1 MREMKDSGDNW
12 IGSIPKE
19 WNVKRIK
26 NVVVSMSKGNG
37 ITKDEVILNGD
48 TPCVRYGEIYSKYDN
63 GFTRCISAT
72 NVHLIPSPQYFGY
85 GDILCAATGEL
96 VEEIGKS
103 VVYLGDGRC
112 LAGGDIIV
120 IHHNQ
125 VPSFFNYSLN
135 CHCSQAQKSCK
146 KTKLKVVHIS
156 TSDIGSVIMA
166 LPPIEEQRR
175 IADFLDRKCA
185 DIDNVLLM
193 TKTSIKEYKKL
204 KQSVITEAVTKGIR
218 GERPMKDSGIEWIGE
233 IPEEWTVI
241 KFGYCAHIKSNL
253 VDPSLYPDYPQIAP
267 DVIGKGNAKIEGEIT
282 SVKES
287 GIISWNHLFSKGQII
302 YSKIRPLL
310 NKLIIAPFDG
320 LCSADMYPIES
331 DLDISF
337 TKYMMLSSYF
347 LEQVKQ
353 VTEDRVKM
361 PKVNQEELSAFK
373 VVIPPC
379 KSEQVAIASYLDQK
393 CSEIDSLIASK
404 EKFIAKLESYKKS
417 LIYEYATGKKEV
429 PSNA

>member
-1 MREMKDSGDNW
+1 MREMKDSGVDW
-12 IGSIPKE
+12 IGMIPSHWGTLENKFYCE
-19 WNVKRIK
+19 R
-26 NVVVSMSKGNG
+26 
-37 ITKDEVILNGD
+37 
-48 TPCVRYGEIYSKYDN
+48 IYSGGTPDSNNPNYWD
-63 GFTRCISAT
+63 GDIPW
-72 NVHLIPSPQYFGY
+72 IPSGSCQDCLITSAPKSITQDGLNNSSTRYIPAGTTVMAMTGATCSKVGY
-85 GDILCAATGEL
+85 VTFDTCM
-96 VEEIGKS
+96 
-103 VVYLGDGRC
+103 
-112 LAGGDIIV
+112 
-120 IHHNQ
+120 NQ
-125 VPSFFNYSLN
+125 
-135 CHCSQAQKSCK
+135 
-146 KTKLKVVHIS
+146 
-156 TSDIGSVIMA
+156 SVIAFVENKKICSSKYLYYLYQAAREYILTFQTGGAQSGINGQNCRNLVMPF
-166 LPPIEEQRR
+166 LPLSEQQR

-185 DIDNVLLM
+185 EIDKVLVK
-193 TKTSIKEYKKL
+193 TNTSIEEYKKL
-204 KQSVITEAVTKGIR
+204 KQSVITKAVTKGIR

-404 EKFIAKLESYKKS
+404 EKFITELELYKKS
-417 LIYEYATGKKEV
+417 LIYEYVTGKKEV
-429 PSNA
+429 PAEA

>member
-1 MREMKDSGDNW
+1 MRILNDSNTNWLGNIPAEWSIGRIGQLYSERRVKVSDTEYMPLSVTMKGVVPQLSTAAKTDAHDDRKLVRKGDFAINSRSDRRGSCGISEYDGSVSLINTILAPRKSMIPRYYNW
-12 IGSIPKE
+12 LFHTSEFAAEFYKWGHGIVDDLWTTN
-19 WNVKRIK
+19 WNDMKRI
-26 NVVVSMSKGNG
+26 
-37 ITKDEVILNGD
+37 
-48 TPCVRYGEIYSKYDN
+48 
-63 GFTRCISAT
+63 
-72 NVHLIPSPQYFGY
+72 
-85 GDILCAATGEL
+85 L
-96 VEEIGKS
+96 VP
-103 VVYLGDGRC
+103 
-112 LAGGDIIV
+112 
-120 IHHNQ
+120 
-125 VPSFFNYSLN
+125 VPSL
-135 CHCSQAQKSCK
+135 
-146 KTKLKVVHIS
+146 L
-156 TSDIGSVIMA
+156 
-166 LPPIEEQRR
+166 EQER
-175 IADFLDRKCA
+175 IADFVDRKCA
-185 DIDNVLLM
+185 DIDNILE
-193 TKTSIKEYKKL
+193 KTRASIEEYRKL

-404 EKFIAKLESYKKS
+404 EKFITELELYKKS
-417 LIYEYATGKKEV
+417 LIYEYVTGKKEV